1 MNKKRKLAI
10 LSLTLLFIALIVL
23 IKIDMISWFDE
34 PIYQFITKN
43 ITPNITNIFKV
54 ITFFGSTIFII
65 ILSVIC
71 FLVFLIIKKKNC
83 SFIVATVIII
93 STVLNNTIKLII
105 RRPRPEVLALAV
117 ENSFSF
123 PSGHTMAAVSLYGIL
138 LFIALKSNLSKKI
151 KTIISIPL
159 FCLPI
164 LIGIS
169 RIYLGVHF
177 ASDVLGGIIM
187 SVILLLIST
196 NVIAQKK
203 IL

>member
-34 PIYQFITKN
+34 PIYHFITRN